1 MVGGGV
7 DVKME
12 DVLTHLYKR
21 YSASVFNFL
30 VYFTGNRQA
39 SEDLVQETFL
49 RVMQYYANF
58 EGRSHPKTWILK
70 IAKNVAI
77 DYERR
82 RRLPIFNSTYES
94 DRFDQLQS
102 VTNTEEEV
110 LDRESVERIIQAIN
124 SLRPQYRLAIILRGI
139 EGLSTA
145 QVAEILNWSEAK
157 VKTTLHRARQQ
168 LLKRLERKEAEK
180 SVFSER

>member
-1 MVGGGV
+1 
-7 DVKME
+7 
-12 DVLTHLYKR
+12 
-21 YSASVFNFL
+21 
-30 VYFTGNRQA
+30 
-39 SEDLVQETFL
+39 
-49 RVMQYYANF
+49 MQYYANF

-70 IAKNVAI
+70 IAKNVVI

-82 RRLPIFNSTYES
+82 RRLPIFNSPYET

-102 VTNTEEEV
+102 LTNTEEEV
-110 LDRESVERIIQAIN
+110 LDKESVERIIQAIN

-157 VKTTLHRARQQ
+157 VKTTLHRARHSEKREASAPQ
-168 LLKRLERKEAEK
+168 LLNKLRTN
-180 SVFSER
+180 V